1 MQRTASF
8 VLLAMTLA
16 ASVAA
21 ADERTAIFAAGCFW
35 CVEPPYDEVDGVLET
50 VSGYTGGHAESPTY
64 EQVTYGATGHLEAV
78 LVRYDATKVSYQA
91 LLKIFWR
98 NVDPFDNLGQFC
110 DKGSSYRPAIFVDGD
125 GEERLADA
133 SKTALEAAYGERIAV
148 RILPRKTFYPAEDY
162 HQDYYLKNPLRYKFY
177 RYRCGRDQRL
187 EALRSR
193 LQAAGQASR

>member
-1 MQRTASF
+1 MRRMAFSIALAL
-8 VLLAMTLA
+8 LLAVAGA
-16 ASVAA
+16 ARAE
-21 ADERTAIFAAGCFW
+21 ERTAVFAAGCFW

-78 LVRYDATKVSYQA
+78 LVRYDAAKVDYQT
-91 LLKIFWR
+91 LLGIFWD
-98 NVDPFDNLGQFC
+98 NVDPFDNMGQFC
-110 DKGSSYRPAIFVDGD
+110 DKGSSYRAAIFVDGH
-125 GEERLADA
+125 EEEALADA
-133 SKTALEAAYGERIAV
+133 SKAALEAAYGARIAV

-187 EALRSR
+187 EVLQMR
-193 LQAAGQASR
+193 LQAKR